1 MEKIFARFIQVLF
14 HPLLVATLGMFIL
27 FRTNLYIVFISE
39 QIRQVVLLT
48 TFAATCLIP
57 LVIIM
62 LSDVFRTY
70 LPEDKKLTGMRY
82 LFIAISYFLGYYFL
96 SKIPLSGFLK
106 AGFLAGIL
114 VLIMLSLISMQW
126 NISSHMAGL
135 GALTG
140 VAVSVMLRFG
150 VYNPAFFAAVILAG
164 GFTGFSRLVLEKN
177 SPAQIYAGYVLG
189 FGILFLVYSLI

>member
-1 MEKIFARFIQVLF
+1 MKTRIISTNKTAYYIIA
-14 HPLLVATLGMFIL
+14 LLVILIAFLLLGGGTWLKGLTYSHSSNSMAKL
-27 FRTNLYIVFISE
+27 HWL
-39 QIRQVVLLT
+39 QIIIG
-48 TFAATCLIP
+48 AAI
-57 LVIIM
+57 
-62 LSDVFRTY
+62 
-70 LPEDKKLTGMRY
+70 
-82 LFIAISYFLGYYFL
+82 
-96 SKIPLSGFLK
+96 
-106 AGFLAGIL
+106 GFLAGIL
-114 VLIMLSLISMQW
+114 VLIMLSLISMHW

-164 GFTGFSRLVLEKN
+164 GLTGFSRLVLEKN